1 MKFDWMNE
9 STITEKDG
17 RIEIYA
23 PERSDIFCNNGDVGE
38 EGLTPGT
45 ICNAP
50 FYYTEITGDFVMRA
64 RVSLKFITTF
74 DSACI
79 MVWQDETHW
88 AKACFE
94 KTEYDTHAV
103 VSVVTKDTSDD
114 ANGCNIEE
122 EKVWLKV
129 SRRGSAFAFH
139 YSTDGEN
146 YYMMRFFILPAD
158 DTMKAGLLAQAPQGE
173 GGMRV
178 FEDFSI
184 ENKTVKNIR
193 MGR

>member
-9 STITEKDG
+9 SSFIEKER

-23 PERSDIFCNNGDVGE
+23 PKGSDIFCNNGDVGE
-38 EGLTPGT
+38 EGLTPET

-50 FYYTEITGDFVMRA
+50 FYYTEVTGDFVMKA
-64 RVSLKFITTF
+64 RVSLEFQETF

-79 MVWQDETHW
+79 MVWQDKTHW

-94 KTEYDTHAV
+94 KTEYETHAV

-114 ANGCNIEE
+114 ANGCNVEE
-122 EKVWLKV
+122 EKVWLQV

-139 YSTDGEN
+139 YSLDGEN
-146 YYMMRFFILPAD
+146 FYMMRFFVLSAD
-158 DTMKAGLLAQAPQGE
+158 ETVKAGFVAQAPQGE
-173 GGMRV
+173 GGIRV
-178 FEDFSI
+178 FEDWSI
-184 ENKTVKNIR
+184 EHKTVKNIR
-193 MGR
+193 AGK